1 MAGAREAGEYFIGF
15 EAWEEYIARLERLED
30 ADARTSK
37 DTLLGIAWIH
47 ACLAQHRACAASYLR
62 DVGGEF
68 PPSSAEHLKK
78 AADLY
83 EMMSKQVL
91 TDHLQAFNGLWTAES
106 RQEQV
111 QRMRKALPMERQ
123 AIAAIEEAM
132 TLAGERPS
140 GAQTAPRVAAH

>member
-1 MAGAREAGEYFIGF
+1 MARAGKAGGYFTGF

-30 ADARTSK
+30 ADARASK
-37 DTLLGIAWIH
+37 DALLGIAWIH

-68 PPSSAEHLKK
+68 PPSSAEHLKR

-83 EMMSKQVL
+83 ETMSKQVL
-91 TDHLQAFNGLWTAES
+91 TDHLQAFNGLWTPES

-111 QRMRKALPMERQ
+111 QRMRKALPLERQ
-123 AIAAIEEAM
+123 AIAAIEEA
-132 TLAGERPS
+132 TSLAQERPS
-140 GAQTAPRVAAH
+140 GAQTAPNAAAH